1 MTTKNI
7 KIVND
12 EDDTEDIQVVHKK
25 ETKEQ
30 VIYSSLYDVQIT
42 YSELDEI
49 LTSDFPNDK
58 ANIIAKALEN
68 FIVLFDGDKGDLLYI
83 RNERNIYEPNIY
95 KDDTLFTMV
104 TKIIENTFKNLND
117 KQKNKVTKIKSYEKV
132 FKNPN
137 VKDYL
142 PQLKTAIKKYS
153 KNIVFDSYFNEIH
166 FNNGYLDLSDLKF
179 KQRQSN
185 KHYISKCIDRDFE
198 EVTEADKK
206 EILKYIEVIFND
218 KEDLKTVLMTFGSAL
233 SGQSTKEQDLMIF
246 YGNGSA
252 GKSFTLELVKLCI
265 QDVYFKELK
274 ADTFV
279 LNNPKIDKILNS
291 FAGNPQLR
299 VTWINEPKDKRCDG
313 DLLKTFCD
321 GSLQTTKLFK
331 ENSHTVRHNSKAFFT
346 MNSLMNI
353 GLDSGIERRIKAYEP
368 TLKFVD
374 RKEDVNENERV
385 YLKDKDLLL
394 KLANKPNLLNAFV
407 VILAEHC
414 NLWLNKEPIKYSKKF
429 IEAKNTILN
438 VNDQIQDFID
448 SKLVITK
455 NENDRI
461 GKMDMLRLFKE
472 MYDNKKMDELQLR
485 NALKQKNI
493 KYSDD
498 KRVNNIKGC
507 FLGVQ
512 EKLELQ
518 NELDELNSIENEKN
532 EEIEALKRKIKELEE
547 TVKQLQKPK
556 IELSIVNNVSVEKIT
571 QKDSKKPK
579 AKETKQKQYTAVVDS
594 EPESIEEDP
603 TEELFQKR
611 RERANKIVDSLY

>member
-1 MTTKNI
+1 
-7 KIVND
+7 
-12 EDDTEDIQVVHKK
+12 
-25 ETKEQ
+25 
-30 VIYSSLYDVQIT
+30 
-42 YSELDEI
+42 
-49 LTSDFPNDK
+49 
-58 ANIIAKALEN
+58 
-68 FIVLFDGDKGDLLYI
+68 
-83 RNERNIYEPNIY
+83 
-95 KDDTLFTMV
+95 
-104 TKIIENTFKNLND
+104 
-117 KQKNKVTKIKSYEKV
+117 
-132 FKNPN
+132 
-137 VKDYL
+137 
-142 PQLKTAIKKYS
+142 
-153 KNIVFDSYFNEIH
+153 
-166 FNNGYLDLSDLKF
+166 
-179 KQRQSN
+179 
-185 KHYISKCIDRDFE
+185 
-198 EVTEADKK
+198 
-206 EILKYIEVIFND
+206 
-218 KEDLKTVLMTFGSAL
+218 
-233 SGQSTKEQDLMIF
+233 
-246 YGNGSA
+246 
-252 GKSFTLELVKLCI
+252 
-265 QDVYFKELK
+265 
-274 ADTFV
+274 
-279 LNNPKIDKILNS
+279 
-291 FAGNPQLR
+291 
-299 VTWINEPKDKRCDG
+299 
-313 DLLKTFCD
+313 
-321 GSLQTTKLFK
+321 
-331 ENSHTVRHNSKAFFT
+331 
-346 MNSLMNI
+346 
-353 GLDSGIERRIKAYEP
+353 
-368 TLKFVD
+368 
-374 RKEDVNENERV
+374 
-385 YLKDKDLLL
+385 
-394 KLANKPNLLNAFV
+394 LNAFV